1 MTYLTHGEEGA
12 VTWRPRYEGGE
23 SRSSYA
29 GAVPKSSS
37 PALIVLRGNSG
48 AGKTTTAHAV
58 RAAYGRGLA
67 IIGQDVVRRQM
78 LREHDVPGGVNIG
91 LIDTITRHTLGAG
104 YHVVLEGILAA
115 DRYGPMLQALRR
127 DHPRSA
133 WFYLDAS
140 WEETLRRH
148 AGRPQRDEFG
158 AAQMR
163 QWYRPL
169 DLLPDRCETVI
180 AEDSALEATVRR
192 VMREAGL
199 VPGDGG
205 PPAPA

>member
-1 MTYLTHGEEGA
+1 MTG
-12 VTWRPRYEGGE
+12 R
-23 SRSSYA
+23 
-29 GAVPKSSS
+29 
-37 PALIVLRGNSG
+37 RG
-48 AGKTTTAHAV
+48 
-58 RAAYGRGLA
+58 Y
-67 IIGQDVVRRQM
+67 
-78 LREHDVPGGVNIG
+78 
-91 LIDTITRHTLGAG
+91 
-104 YHVVLEGILAA
+104 
-115 DRYGPMLQALRR
+115 LRR

-180 AEDSALEATVRR
+180 AEDSALETTVRR

-199 VPGDGG
+199 VPPRPTPSDDASADPPGDGD
-205 PPAPA
+205 PSAPA